1 MVTVDA
7 EGRCIYCA
15 VMTNSSGG
23 CVRKECLDARM
34 REAAKNSTGSGPG
47 YNSPNGEFVSGQV
60 IKHVF
65 VKN

>member
-15 VMTNSSGG
+15 IKTDSSGG

-34 REAAKNSTGSGPG
+34 KDAMRNSTGSGPS
-47 YNSPNGEFVSGQV
+47 YNSPDQTVVKN
-60 IKHVF
+60 VF